1 MILHGLN
8 STDLLKQPTWT
19 EQEHKETIKWT
30 VDLNDLNGDPKNI
43 IYELKNA

>member
-19 EQEHKETIKWT
+19 EQEHKETIEWT